1 VTTSLAQLLDDA
13 AAAAP
18 DHLFLR
24 TDAGTRTYHEL
35 AERSRRVA
43 SGLRAL
49 GLQPGDRVAVAAPN
63 GIEWLEFFFGA
74 VRLGLVVVTLN
85 VRYRETELDYMLNQS
100 QARLLLTAERAGG
113 FDFRSFYATFRSRV
127 PALEHIRYLDDGSG
141 DDSFHSLQAT
151 DSDAGE
157 DEPGSDAPAVILY
170 TSGTTG
176 LPKGAVLT
184 HGSILA
190 SAAAQVDRAGTQPD
204 DVLLGVM
211 PLNHVGGLTCT
222 VTAAMLGRST
232 VVMPAAFS
240 PAGAIEAMAEQ
251 RVTVF
256 AGVPTMWSLI
266 LGHPAFPTLDTSSA
280 RLAIV
285 GGSNAEPALCR
296 AIVAGFPS
304 ARLTNLYGLSETS
317 GAVVLSAVDDGPDV
331 VAQTLGTPLTGME
344 VRVVGPDGALVPTGE
359 DGELQVRGPAMASG
373 YWQLPDETAQTFLEE
388 GWLATGDIVSAD
400 DTGHLTLRGRRKEM
414 YLQGGYNVYPVEVE
428 NVLTQFPG
436 VAMAA
441 GIGVPDPVLGEVG
454 RYYVVP
460 REPDAA
466 VDVDALTAFCRERL
480 ADYKVPRQV
489 VVVPELPMTPSGKI
503 AKSVLREQT
512 ATG

>member
-1 VTTSLAQLLDDA
+1 MSLAQLLDDA

-18 DHLFLR
+18 DHVFLR
-24 TDAGTRTYHEL
+24 TDSGTRTYTEL
-35 AERSRRVA
+35 ADRSRRVA
-43 SGLRAL
+43 SGLREL
-49 GLQPGDRVAVAAPN
+49 GLQRGDRVAVAAPN

-85 VRYRETELDYMLNQS
+85 VRYRATELDYMLNQS
-100 QARLLLTAERAGG
+100 QARLLLTAERAGD
-113 FDFRSFYATFRSRV
+113 FDFRAFYETFRPRV
-127 PALEHIRYLDDGSG
+127 PALEHIRYLDGGSAADTFETLVAAEPYVEDDGPEAES
-141 DDSFHSLQAT
+141 
-151 DSDAGE
+151 
-157 DEPGSDAPAVILY
+157 PAVILY

-190 SAAAQVDRAGTQPD
+190 SAAAQVDRAGTRPD

-232 VVMPAAFS
+232 VVMPAVFS
-240 PAGAIEAMAEQ
+240 PAGAIQAIAEE
-251 RVTVF
+251 RVTLF

-266 LGHPAFPTLDTSSA
+266 LTHPSFPGLDTSA
-280 RLAIV
+280 VRLAIV
-285 GGSNAEPALCR
+285 GGSNAEPALCA
-296 AIVAGFPS
+296 AIAAGFPS
-304 ARLTNLYGLSETS
+304 ARLSNLYGLSESS

-331 VAQTLGTPLTGME
+331 VARTMGTPLTGVE
-344 VRVVGPDGALVPTGE
+344 IRVVGPDESPVGE
-359 DGELQVRGPAMASG
+359 GQDGELQIRGPQVAAG
-373 YWQLPDETAQTFLEE
+373 YWQMPDQTAETFLPG
-388 GWLATGDIVSAD
+388 GWLATGDIVSVD
-400 DTGHLTLRGRRKEM
+400 PTGHLVLRGRRKEM

-441 GIGVPDPVLGEVG
+441 GIGIPDPVLGEVG

-460 REPDAA
+460 GEPGSGLDL
-466 VDVDALTAFCRERL
+466 DALTSFCRERL
-480 ADYKVPRQV
+480 ADYKVPRQII
-489 VVVPELPMTPSGKI
+489 VVPELPMTASGKI
-503 AKSVLREQT
+503 AKAVLRDQ
-512 ATG
+512 ASDSH